1 MEMLKSQKINEI
13 RKVQNSST
21 NHPYIIPERRHQHHS
36 PSINLQDSPD
46 KSLEYHTNG
55 HYQQDGKQQQHHK
68 NHTQIPQHSKEQQQL
83 KEFQQKRRLERQ
95 IKKVHIGNLQEN
107 VTEKDLIELLYLV

>member
-1 MEMLKSQKINEI
+1 MEALTLLLSWSALYKRSNG
-13 RKVQNSST
+13 
-21 NHPYIIPERRHQHHS
+21 
-36 PSINLQDSPD
+36 
-46 KSLEYHTNG
+46 YH
-55 HYQQDGKQQQHHK
+55 QQDGKQQQHHK